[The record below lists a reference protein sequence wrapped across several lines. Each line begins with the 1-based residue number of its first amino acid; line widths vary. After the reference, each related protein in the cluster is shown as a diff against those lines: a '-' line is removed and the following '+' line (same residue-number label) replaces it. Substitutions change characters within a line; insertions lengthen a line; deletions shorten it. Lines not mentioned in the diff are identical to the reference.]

1 MNLSEMDVF
10 SRQLSNFKVWENA
23 SNAAIPDML
32 TFLDMYKTSRVE
44 DLDMYHKWLENRTY
58 ESMRSLIGQKAGEQ
72 PVYLD
77 IHEKYHGPHGLV
89 AGTTGSGKSETLQTY
104 ILSLVLNYH
113 PHEVAFILIDYKGG
127 GMAQSFIGL
136 PHLAGVIT
144 NLGGNQ
150 TTRALLSIN
159 AEIKRRQR
167 IFNEYK
173 IKHIDAYIELYRNG
187 EAEEPMPHLLIIA
200 DEFAELKKE
209 QPDFVRAL
217 VSAARVGRSLGIN
230 LILATQ
236 KPSGVVDDEIW
247 SNTRFR
253 ICLRVADKQD
263 SNEMLK
269 RTDAAYITGTGR
281 GFLQVGNDEIFDEF
295 QSGWSGAPYT
305 PEVPFNDDSKAK
317 AVIIGLTGKP
327 EAVKKK
333 KKKKGD
339 NVKKFTQLDAMV
351 QYAANL
357 AEENHIKPLRQIWL
371 PPLPGLFYLDDLEL
385 TWDEKQI
392 KLPVGLADDPQ
403 NQRQFPVYLDFI
415 RDGHLLICGSAG
427 SGKTSLVQTILYGAA
442 LPVKAS
448 QGESMMLAIREKLKP
463 LTENGISG
471 ARKLGTDLTM
481 TDSGEFLEKINF
493 RDVPD
498 NTFVMGEQEGMFQTC
513 DLDQTLCFT
522 VCGSGKTGK
531 TNFLKYTALQMKKKG
546 AEVYVFDGCLKEME
560 EFSRKNELDG
570 YRALRQFGSW
580 KQGIHLGGAFDEQG
594 IFDYEVTPSERSR
607 TYPAGA
613 AFTEQEG
620 KAVLF
625 MTPFVKEGKYE

>member
-1 MNLSEMDVF
+1 
-10 SRQLSNFKVWENA
+10 
-23 SNAAIPDML
+23 
-32 TFLDMYKTSRVE
+32 
-44 DLDMYHKWLENRTY
+44 
-58 ESMRSLIGQKAGEQ
+58 
-72 PVYLD
+72 
-77 IHEKYHGPHGLV
+77 
-89 AGTTGSGKSETLQTY
+89 
-104 ILSLVLNYH
+104 
-113 PHEVAFILIDYKGG
+113 
-127 GMAQSFIGL
+127 
-136 PHLAGVIT
+136 
-144 NLGGNQ
+144 
-150 TTRALLSIN
+150 
-159 AEIKRRQR
+159 
-167 IFNEYK
+167 
-173 IKHIDAYIELYRNG
+173 
-187 EAEEPMPHLLIIA
+187 MPHLLIIA

-442 LPVKAS
+442 LHYTAKQVNFYIADFS
-448 QGESMMLAIREKLKP
+448 SR
-463 LTENGISG
+463 
-471 ARKLGTDLTM
+471 TM
-481 TDSGEFLEKINF
+481 TAFAGLPHTGCICMEGDDEKIQMMMSF
-493 RDVPD
+493 AVY
-498 NTFVMGEQEGMFQTC
+498 G
-513 DLDQTLCFT
+513 
-522 VCGSGKTGK
+522 
-531 TNFLKYTALQMKKKG
+531 TNL
-546 AEVYVFDGCLKEME
+546 
-560 EFSRKNELDG
+560 SRN
-570 YRALRQFGSW
+570 
-580 KQGIHLGGAFDEQG
+580 
-594 IFDYEVTPSERSR
+594 
-607 TYPAGA
+607 
-613 AFTEQEG
+613 
-620 KAVLF
+620 LF
-625 MTPFVKEGKYE
+625 

>member
-1 MNLSEMDVF
+1 
-10 SRQLSNFKVWENA
+10 
-23 SNAAIPDML
+23 
-32 TFLDMYKTSRVE
+32 
-44 DLDMYHKWLENRTY
+44 
-58 ESMRSLIGQKAGEQ
+58 
-72 PVYLD
+72 
-77 IHEKYHGPHGLV
+77 
-89 AGTTGSGKSETLQTY
+89 
-104 ILSLVLNYH
+104 
-113 PHEVAFILIDYKGG
+113 
-127 GMAQSFIGL
+127 
-136 PHLAGVIT
+136 
-144 NLGGNQ
+144 
-150 TTRALLSIN
+150 
-159 AEIKRRQR
+159 
-167 IFNEYK
+167 
-173 IKHIDAYIELYRNG
+173 
-187 EAEEPMPHLLIIA
+187 MPHLLIIA

-236 KPSGVVDDEIW
+236 KPRGVVDDEIW

-339 NVKKFTQLDAMV
+339 NVKKFAQLDAMV

-371 PPLPGLFYLDDLEL
+371 PPLPGIFYLDDLEL

-442 LPVKAS
+442 LPVNAS

-493 RDVPD
+493 RDLPD